1 MFICMVNSTPN
12 NNSII
17 SKHYSLVGHFH
28 SLVYQVYKLIFTFST
43 LLSLVTCVLRE
54 GIVCVQGNIN
64 NRRTS
69 RPLNIRFWQKS
80 VVLSF
85 FSSSLL
91 FLYLFRPGQVVDK
104 KVDTAVDRQEKLTEE
119 GQQRASSNPLE
130 SGFKSWKKRHKYKCK
145 VSTWTVS
152 TTGKTSS
159 LRVLELL
166 LLSQKIQ

>member
-1 MFICMVNSTPN
+1 MHGHN
-12 NNSII
+12 NIINHSI
-17 SKHYSLVGHFH
+17 LVGHFH
-28 SLVYQVYKLIFTFST
+28 RHVYQVHELIFTSST

-54 GIVCVQGNIN
+54 GTVCVQGNIN

-69 RPLNIRFWQKS
+69 RPLNMRFWQSAKR
-80 VVLSF
+80 LSYLVF
-85 FSSSLL
+85 FHKVDSFRLSL
-91 FLYLFRPGQVVDK
+91 PCQVVDK

-159 LRVLELL
+159 LCVLELL
-166 LLSQKIQ
+166 LLLQKIQ